1 MKLMLVDD
9 STTIRRI
16 QRNVLEKIG
25 IKDIVEASDG
35 QDALNKLSESPVDLI
50 LLDWNMPKMDG
61 FTFLKT
67 IRGMDKFKSVKV
79 IMCTSESEKTKIVDA
94 IKAGANS
101 YVVKPFTPEILE
113 EKLREIGI
121 IK

>member
-1 MKLMLVDD
+1 MLVDD